1 MTDGA
6 GPPALGVY
14 IHWPYCARICPY
26 CDFAVV
32 RDRGRKGE
40 QAALTDAI
48 AADIAAQAGM
58 LGERRLVS
66 IFLGGGTP
74 SLMDP
79 DAAGRLFALCRSLWP
94 NVGEIEITLEANP
107 TDAEAGRFAAFA
119 AAGVNR
125 LSLGVQALDDPSLVF
140 LGRNHGADEA
150 RRAAILGGRI
160 FPRLSLDFIYALPG
174 QTPAAWRDT
183 LSAAAGFGAEHI
195 SPYQLTIEAGTAFDR
210 AVRRGAFSPADPDLA
225 AALYD
230 ETQDALTTLG
240 FHAYEVSNHARGEA
254 ARSRHN
260 LTYWR
265 GEDYL
270 GVGPAAHG
278 RLTLGGERVAT
289 ETPRGIGDYIAR
301 VGQNGDGLAVREA
314 LGPRARAE
322 ERLLMGLRTD
332 EGVSRAE
339 LAALPLARL
348 PELVDAGM
356 IVADAARLRATPA
369 GRLLLDR
376 VTQML
381 AE

>member
-1 MTDGA
+1 LIEPPPT
-6 GPPALGVY
+6 PALGVY

-32 RDRGRKGE
+32 RDRGKKAE
-40 QAALTDAI
+40 QAALVDAI
-48 AADIAAQAGM
+48 GTDIAAQAAM

-79 DAAGRLFALCRSLWP
+79 EAAGRLIALCRSLWP
-94 NVGEIEITLEANP
+94 DAGNIEITLEANP
-107 TDAEAGRFAAFA
+107 TDAEADRFAAFA

-125 LSLGVQALDDPSLVF
+125 LSLGVQALDDESLAF
-140 LGRNHGADEA
+140 LGRNHGAEEA
-150 RRAAILGGRI
+150 RRAATLGGKL

-174 QTPAAWRDT
+174 QTTAAWRDT
-183 LSAAAGFGAEHI
+183 LNRAAAFGAEHI

-210 AVRRGAFSPADPDLA
+210 AVRRGTFVPADPDLA

-230 ETQDALTTLG
+230 ETQDALTALG

-260 LTYWR
+260 LIYWR
-265 GEDYL
+265 GEDYI

-278 RLTLGGERVAT
+278 RLTVDGKRVAT

-301 VGQNGDGLAVREA
+301 VQESGDGLAVRDV
-314 LGPRARAE
+314 LDPRACAE

-332 EGVSRAE
+332 EGVKRTE
-339 LAALPLARL
+339 LRPLSLARL
-348 PELVDAGM
+348 PELLDAGM
-356 IVADAARLRATPA
+356 VVADALSLRATPT